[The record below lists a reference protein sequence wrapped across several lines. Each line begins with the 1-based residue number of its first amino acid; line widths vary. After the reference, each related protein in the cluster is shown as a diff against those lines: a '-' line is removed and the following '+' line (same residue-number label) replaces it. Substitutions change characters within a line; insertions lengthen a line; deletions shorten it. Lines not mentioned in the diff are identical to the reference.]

1 MENMNKAIRAM
12 KNNKC
17 RDPDGLTNQ
26 LLKPEMAGFDFKL
39 SLLSLLNKLKE
50 TLEIPQ
56 MMKYVKIV
64 LIPKSGSTEASS

>member
-1 MENMNKAIRAM
+1 
-12 KNNKC
+12 
-17 RDPDGLTNQ
+17 
-26 LLKPEMAGFDFKL
+26 MAGFDFKL
-39 SLLSLLNKLKE
+39 SLLSLLNKLKK